1 MSLQSRYR
9 KPKPEPAVPAP
20 KGDGPKFLTLKQASA
35 YLGFPLKR
43 VRILVHEH
51 ELKRIPLKCQT
62 IWIAR
67 EELDRYVQEQIRNSF

>member
-9 KPKPEPAVPAP
+9 KPKPEPAVPTN
-20 KGDGPKFLTLKQASA
+20 GDGPKFLTLKQAAA

-51 ELKRIPLKCQT
+51 EQCQT

-67 EELDRYVQEQIRNSF
+67 EELDRYVAEQVRNSF